1 MNLNTDET
9 VKSLNALKL
18 YGMAHYYQ
26 GVLSLAAQDQPSGHE
41 LAALMADAEKL
52 FREDKR
58 AKTLFTLAKLRLQC
72 HVAKHSHVHG
82 KKLNQGKPFHAR

>member
-9 VKSLNALKL
+9 VKSLNVLKL

-26 GVLSLAAQDQPSGHE
+26 GVLSLSAQNQPSGHE
-41 LAALMADAEKL
+41 LAASMADAEKL
-52 FREDKR
+52 FWEDKR

-72 HVAKHSHVHG
+72 HVAKHSHIVR
-82 KKLNQGKPFHAR
+82 KKPN